1 MSTDVVREPLPPHN
15 KVGFFKRTPKQVL
28 KTKIKKIKKEIG
40 LLLQIIQ
47 DAGRTGVHPE
57 INQKLEACKEELLVS
72 YAKLNEVQ
80 FNRSYQ
86 DITQMDEKKL
96 QKWIK
101 DELGLSDA
109 AKVLKDFKGTNFTKP
124 PWSGQELPEL
134 PQRQDKFEVKLLF
147 ELIKFL
153 RGK

>member
-86 DITQMDEKKL
+86 DIVYSQTPSL
-96 QKWIK
+96 Q
-101 DELGLSDA
+101 
-109 AKVLKDFKGTNFTKP
+109 
-124 PWSGQELPEL
+124 
-134 PQRQDKFEVKLLF
+134 
-147 ELIKFL
+147 
-153 RGK
+153 